1 MPAYGR
7 GCWLHGLTVQS
18 RQVWEWKR
26 LAVVV
31 SATHPFAK
39 IISSWSSNAAHRH
52 RTEVA
57 LSGKP
62 KQRSSSALTMQEW
75 GLLLLSV
82 VLSAFLAA
90 VCSNARHQPYFS
102 FVALIP
108 IFVAVRVC
116 VPWQGALCG
125 AVWGLTLSVL
135 SVLGVG
141 ASIPLSPPSILA
153 VIALP
158 AGYVWFG
165 TALTTRIG
173 FSPFVLAVGWMGLEA
188 ALSPTG
194 MMNHSGLVD
203 RTWPSVF
210 GSMVAPLL
218 IGFCVALVNAIVL
231 EWTARFAVHGGQ
243 SLLKLGG
250 DIPQKIDESKTA
262 FAAALRVLSLQ
273 HPRAPP
279 WDAIAFGYRNHF
291 IMLTHENFSRVF
303 GFVLWN
309 D

>member
-1 MPAYGR
+1 MLAYGR
-7 GCWLHGLTVQS
+7 GCWLDGLAVQS

-39 IISSWSSNAAHRH
+39 LISSRSSNAAR
-52 RTEVA
+52 RCRPEVA
-57 LSGKP
+57 LSGNP
-62 KQRSSSALTMQEW
+62 KQQSSSALTMQEW

-141 ASIPLSPPSILA
+141 AATPFSPDAILA
-153 VIALP
+153 LVALP
-158 AGYVWFG
+158 AGYVWLG
-165 TALTTRIG
+165 VRLTARIG
-173 FSPFVLAVGWMGLEA
+173 FSPFVLAVGWMGFEA
-188 ALSPTG
+188 ALWPTG
-194 MMNHSGLVD
+194 ALNHGDLVD
-203 RTWPSVF
+203 RTWPSIF

-218 IGFCVALVNAIVL
+218 IGFCIAYINA
-231 EWTARFAVHGGQ
+231 E
-243 SLLKLGG
+243 LLYL
-250 DIPQKIDESKTA
+250 
-262 FAAALRVLSLQ
+262 AALIASTGCRHEQRCNVTAQEILRAF
-273 HPRAPP
+273 HHAVRNDTYFRIMHARAPP
-279 WDAIAFGYRNHF
+279 HF
-291 IMLTHENFSRVF
+291 EL
-303 GFVLWN
+303 
-309 D
+309 